1 MDMDL
6 GSGALLAGSARPG
19 AREGAWERRPRGLP
33 AAAAAFFCL
42 FCTRNT
48 KYSVPLCNL
57 PPTLSKDSLAF
68 PLTCQPGRRSVGLF
82 ALVLQIFF
90 RGRNR
95 SRWECENSLKILP
108 RQQGETGQDR
118 RICLSASPEKR
129 FSEKKAFLML
139 FGKFVEEEDY
149 RLKVGQQDG

>member
-1 MDMDL
+1 M
-6 GSGALLAGSARPG
+6 
-19 AREGAWERRPRGLP
+19 
-33 AAAAAFFCL
+33 
-42 FCTRNT
+42 
-48 KYSVPLCNL
+48 
-57 PPTLSKDSLAF
+57 
-68 PLTCQPGRRSVGLF
+68 GLF

-118 RICLSASPEKR
+118 RICLSSSPEKR